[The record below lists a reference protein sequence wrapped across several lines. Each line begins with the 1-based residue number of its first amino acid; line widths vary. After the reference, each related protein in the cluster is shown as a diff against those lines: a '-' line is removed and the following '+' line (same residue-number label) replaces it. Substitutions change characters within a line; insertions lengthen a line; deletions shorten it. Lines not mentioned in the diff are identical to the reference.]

1 MKAIILDIDGTL
13 LRSDKRVSY
22 KTKESLLKAQ
32 QQGIK
37 VILAS
42 GRPTTGMLDLAQEL
56 ELPANGG
63 LLVSYNGSKVID
75 CSNNKELFNQALT
88 IDEGKAI
95 LEHLKQFNVTAMI
108 DKDDYMYVNDVFS
121 CQLEFNGDTLNVVEY
136 EARGGK
142 YKLCEQEDL
151 AEFLDYPLNKI
162 LTAADPAYLEEHYQ
176 EMMAPFKDRL
186 NCVFTAPF
194 YFEFTA
200 QGIDKAKAL
209 DTVLSPMG
217 IRREDVIA
225 FGDGHNDITMLAY
238 AGVGVAMG
246 NAVPELKKV
255 ADIETLS
262 NDEDGIAEILSKY
275 LN

>member
-1 MKAIILDIDGTL
+1 MKAIVLDIDGTL
-13 LRSDKRVSY
+13 LRSDKKVSP

-56 ELPANGG
+56 ELATYGG

-75 CSNNKELFNQALT
+75 CSTNQVLFNQALT
-88 IDEGKAI
+88 VTEGKTV
-95 LEHLKQFNVTAMI
+95 LDHLKQFNVTVMI
-108 DKDDYMYVNDVFS
+108 DKEDYMYVNDVFS
-121 CQLEFNGDTLNVVEY
+121 CQIEFNGSPLNVVEY

-151 AEFLDYPLNKI
+151 AEFLDYPLNKV
-162 LTAADPAYLEEHYQ
+162 LTAADPVYLKEHHQ
-176 EMMAPFKDRL
+176 EMMAPFKGQL
-186 NCVFTAPF
+186 NGVFTAPF

-209 DTVLSPMG
+209 DTVLTPMG
-217 IRREDVIA
+217 IGRKDLMA

-238 AGVGVAMG
+238 AGTGVAMG
-246 NAVPELKKV
+246 NAVPELKKI
-255 ADIETLS
+255 ADIETLT
-262 NDEDGIAEILSKY
+262 NDEEGIVEILSKY